1 MTHFSAKWKVLDN
14 PQSSQAFY
22 SPWIGAGDPAHKL
35 LIQPV
40 NPWTGDGW
48 QTYNEI
54 YSWYT
59 GDNFNSNSAAANAGD
74 VLQGSMDY
82 TPHNGDS
89 VYTIKNTNTASGWSV
104 TTPHAMPSYVRAVRW
119 PGELALHWRDRPT
132 LFMHAPLC
140 PPPSAAL
147 PGS

>member
-1 MTHFSAKWKVLDN
+1 MGNYPGGGRMTHFSAKWKVLDN

-59 GDNFNSNSAAANAGD
+59 GGNFNSNSAPANAGD
-74 VLQGSMDY
+74 VLLGSMDY

-104 TTPHAMPSYVRAVRW
+104 TTPHAMPSYVRAARW
-119 PGELALHWRDRPT
+119 PLEYLLH
-132 LFMHAPLC
+132 
-140 PPPSAAL
+140 
-147 PGS
+147 